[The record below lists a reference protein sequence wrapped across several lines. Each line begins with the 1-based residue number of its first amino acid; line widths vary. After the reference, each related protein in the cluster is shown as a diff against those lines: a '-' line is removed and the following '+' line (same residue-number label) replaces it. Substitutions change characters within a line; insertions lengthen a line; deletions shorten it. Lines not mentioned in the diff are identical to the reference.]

1 MKQASYPIQ
10 GMTCASCALTVEKA
24 VGKLIGIEE
33 ASVNLATEK
42 LSVSYDEKL
51 LGLEDIRQA
60 VEKSGY
66 QLVDNLVTESYD
78 ISGMTCASCAMTVE
92 KAVGKLAGVE
102 EASVNL
108 ATEKLSVSYDEKLLG
123 LEDIRQAVEKAGY
136 QLVDNLVTESYDIS
150 GMTCASCAMTV
161 EKALGKLEGVE
172 EVSVNLATEK
182 VTIRYSRDR
191 QNPASLEKAV
201 EQAGYQLIRPDQV
214 EETVDKGPSKEDSLW
229 KRFVWSAVF
238 TLPLLYI
245 AMGPMLPWGGL
256 PLPALLHQPLAYAVS
271 QVILLIPVLYMGRSF
286 FQKGFKTLLQGHP
299 NMDSLIAVGTGAA
312 LVQGLL
318 MIAFLLMGKEVA
330 THGYHPELYFE
341 SAAVILTLIT
351 LGKYFEARAKGQ
363 TSEAIKKLM
372 DLAPKTAQ
380 VLRNGQEIQV
390 PIEDVVVGDQ
400 VIVRPGQQIPVDG
413 QVLEGQTRVDESML
427 TGESLPVKKAQGD
440 SVFGGTLNQQGAITM
455 QATKVGRDTT
465 LAQIIRLV
473 EEAQGSKA
481 PIAKLADQVSAVFVP
496 VVMGLAFLSGLAW
509 YFLGQESWIF
519 SLSIIIA
526 VLVIACPCA
535 LGLATP
541 TAIMVGTGKGAENG
555 LLFKSGQ
562 AIETLQGV
570 NTIVFDKTGTITE
583 GKPQVTD
590 IHLLST
596 KNREQVLQL
605 AASSEQFSEHPL
617 AQALLQAAQTEK
629 IDLLPA
635 TDFQALSGRGLSVT
649 IAEQTIYLGNERLM
663 REQGIDVSK
672 GPAVAE
678 AFAHQAK
685 TPVFLASQQELLA
698 VIAVADK
705 VKETSRQAVQA
716 LQAMGLEVVMLTG
729 DNEKTAQAIAKEV
742 GIEQVVSQVL
752 PDDKANQVKLLQEQ
766 GKTVAMVG
774 DGINDAPALAQA
786 HVGLAIGSGTDIA
799 IESADIVLMHSDI
812 LDVVKA
818 VKLSQATMR
827 TIKQNLFWAFA
838 YNVIGI
844 PIAMGLLH
852 VFGGPLLN
860 PMFAGAAMALSS
872 VSVVLNALRLKTYK
886 LY

>member
-24 VGKLIGIEE
+24 VGKLAGMEE
-33 ASVNLATEK
+33 V
-42 LSVSYDEKL
+42 
-51 LGLEDIRQA
+51 
-60 VEKSGY
+60 
-66 QLVDNLVTESYD
+66 
-78 ISGMTCASCAMTVE
+78 
-92 KAVGKLAGVE
+92 
-102 EASVNL
+102 SVNL

-150 GMTCASCAMTV
+150 GMTCASCALTV

-182 VTIRYSRDR
+182 ATIRYSRHR
-191 QNPASLEKAV
+191 QNPASLERAV
-201 EQAGYQLIRPDQV
+201 EQAGYQLIRPEKV
-214 EETVDKGPSKEDSLW
+214 EGAADKGPSTEEKLRH
-229 KRFVWSAVF
+229 RFVWSAAF
-238 TLPLLYI
+238 TFPLLYI

-256 PLPALLHQPLAYAVS
+256 PFPALLHQPLVYAIS
-271 QVILLIPVLYMGRSF
+271 QVILLIPILYIGRSF

-318 MIAFLLMGKEVA
+318 MIVFLQMGKEVA
-330 THGYHPELYFE
+330 MHGHHPELYFE

-372 DLAPKTAQ
+372 DLAPKAAQ
-380 VLRNGQEIQV
+380 VLRNGQEMQV
-390 PIEDVVVGDQ
+390 PIEEVVVGDQ

-427 TGESLPVKKAQGD
+427 TGESLPVKKALGNN
-440 SVFGGTLNQQGAITM
+440 VFGGTLNQQGAITM

-481 PIAKLADQVSAVFVP
+481 PIAKLADQVSAIFVP
-496 VVMGLAFLSGLAW
+496 VVMGLALLSGLAW

-629 IDLLPA
+629 IELLPA
-635 TDFQALSGRGLSVT
+635 TDFQALSGRGLSVI

-672 GPAVAE
+672 GRAVAE
-678 AFAHQAK
+678 AFAQQAK
-685 TPVFLASQQELLA
+685 TPVFLASQQEVLA
-698 VIAVADK
+698 VIAIADK
-705 VKETSRQAVQA
+705 IKETSRQAVQA
-716 LQAMGLEVVMLTG
+716 LQTIGLEVVMLTG
-729 DNEKTAQAIAKEV
+729 DNEKTAKAIAKEV
-742 GIEQVVSQVL
+742 GIEQVISQVL
-752 PDDKANQVKLLQEQ
+752 PDDKANQVKFLQEQ

-852 VFGGPLLN
+852 AFGGPLLN

-886 LY
+886 LYQKYQSKNWYFFT

>member
-24 VGKLIGIEE
+24 VGKLAGMEE
-33 ASVNLATEK
+33 V
-42 LSVSYDEKL
+42 
-51 LGLEDIRQA
+51 
-60 VEKSGY
+60 
-66 QLVDNLVTESYD
+66 
-78 ISGMTCASCAMTVE
+78 
-92 KAVGKLAGVE
+92 
-102 EASVNL
+102 SVNL

-150 GMTCASCAMTV
+150 GMTCASCALTV

-182 VTIRYSRDR
+182 ATIRYSRHR
-191 QNPASLEKAV
+191 QNPASLERAV
-201 EQAGYQLIRPDQV
+201 EQAGYQLIRPEKV
-214 EETVDKGPSKEDSLW
+214 EGAADKGPSTEEKLRH
-229 KRFVWSAVF
+229 RFVWSAAF
-238 TLPLLYI
+238 TFPLLYI

-256 PLPALLHQPLAYAVS
+256 PLPALLHQPLVYAIS
-271 QVILLIPVLYMGRSF
+271 QVILLIPILYIGRSF

-318 MIAFLLMGKEVA
+318 MIVFLQMGKEVA
-330 THGYHPELYFE
+330 MHGHHPELYFE

-372 DLAPKTAQ
+372 DLAPKAAQ
-380 VLRNGQEIQV
+380 VLRNGQEMQV
-390 PIEDVVVGDQ
+390 PIEEVVVGDQ

-427 TGESLPVKKAQGD
+427 TGESLPVKKALGNN
-440 SVFGGTLNQQGAITM
+440 VFGGTLNQQGAITM

-481 PIAKLADQVSAVFVP
+481 PIAKLADQVSAIFVP
-496 VVMGLAFLSGLAW
+496 VVMGLALLSGLAW

-629 IDLLPA
+629 IELLPA

-672 GPAVAE
+672 GRAVAE
-678 AFAHQAK
+678 TLAHQAK

-698 VIAVADK
+698 VIAIADK
-705 VKETSRQAVQA
+705 VKETSRQAVQD
-716 LQAMGLEVVMLTG
+716 LQTMGLDVVMLTG

-752 PDDKANQVKLLQEQ
+752 PDDKANQVKFLQEQ

-886 LY
+886 L

>member
-1 MKQASYPIQ
+1 MRNATYS
-10 GMTCASCALTVEKA
+10 
-24 VGKLIGIEE
+24 IE
-33 ASVNLATEK
+33 
-42 LSVSYDEKL
+42 
-51 LGLEDIRQA
+51 
-60 VEKSGY
+60 
-66 QLVDNLVTESYD
+66 
-78 ISGMTCASCAMTVE
+78 GMTCASCAMTVE

-108 ATEKLSVSYDEKLLG
+108 ATEKLSVSYDENLLG
-123 LEDIRQAVEKAGY
+123 LEDIRQAVDKAGY
-136 QLVDNLVTESYDIS
+136 HLVDNLVTESYDIS

-172 EVSVNLATEK
+172 EVTVNLATEK
-182 VTIRYSRDR
+182 ATICYNHDS

-201 EQAGYQLIRPDQV
+201 ERAGYQLIRPEEV
-214 EETVDKGPSKEDSLW
+214 EQSVDKGPSKEEQLW
-229 KRFVWSAVF
+229 NRFVWSAIF

-245 AMGPMLPWGGL
+245 AMGPMLPFGGL
-256 PLPALLHQPLAYAVS
+256 PLPAWLHQPLVFAVS
-271 QVILLIPVLYMGRSF
+271 QVVLLLPVLYIGRSF
-286 FQKGFKTLLQGHP
+286 FQKGFKTLLQGYP

-312 LVQGLL
+312 LLQGLL

-330 THGYHPELYFE
+330 MHGHHPELYFE

-351 LGKYFEARAKGQ
+351 LGKYFEARSKGQ

-380 VLRNGQEIQV
+380 VLRNGQEVQV
-390 PIEDVVVGDQ
+390 PIEEVVVGDQ

-427 TGESLPVKKAQGD
+427 TGESLPVKKEQGD
-440 SVFGGTLNQQGAITM
+440 NVFGGTLNQQGAITM

-496 VVMGLAFLSGLAW
+496 VVMGLALLSGLAW

-519 SLSIIIA
+519 SLSIMIS

-590 IHLLST
+590 IQILADQS
-596 KNREQVLQL
+596 REQVLQL

-629 IDLLPA
+629 IALLPA
-635 TDFQALSGRGLSVT
+635 SDFQALSGRGLSVT
-649 IAEQTIYLGNERLM
+649 IAEQTIYLGNERLI
-663 REQGIDVSK
+663 REQGIDISQ
-672 GPAVAE
+672 GLAVAE
-678 AFAHQAK
+678 KFAHQAK

-698 VIAVADK
+698 VIAIADK
-705 VKETSRQAVQA
+705 VKETSLQAVQA

-729 DNEKTAQAIAKEV
+729 DNEKTAQTIAKEV
-742 GIEQVVSQVL
+742 GIEKIISQVL
-752 PDDKANQVKLLQEQ
+752 PDDKANQVKDLQEQ
-766 GKTVAMVG
+766 GKMVAMVG

-799 IESADIVLMHSDI
+799 IESADLVLMHSDI

-872 VSVVLNALRLKTYK
+872 VSVVLNALRLKGLDLK
-886 LY
+886 D

>member
-1 MKQASYPIQ
+1 MQKENIRIA
-10 GMTCASCALTVEKA
+10 GMTCASCT
-24 VGKLIGIEE
+24 
-33 ASVNLATEK
+33 
-42 LSVSYDEKL
+42 
-51 LGLEDIRQA
+51 
-60 VEKSGY
+60 
-66 QLVDNLVTESYD
+66 
-78 ISGMTCASCAMTVE
+78 MTVE
-92 KAVGKLAGVE
+92 KAVGKLEGVE

-108 ATEKLSVSYDEKLLG
+108 ATEKLSVSFDENVLSLS
-123 LEDIRQAVEKAGY
+123 DIGQAVEKAGY
-136 QLVDNLVTESYDIS
+136 GLVRNLITETYAIE
-150 GMTCASCAMTV
+150 GMTCASCAMAV
-161 EKALGKLEGVE
+161 EKTLGKLAGVE
-172 EVSVNLATEK
+172 EVIVNLATEK
-182 VTIRYSRDR
+182 ASITYDKDRLSVRAILSAVEVAGYKAIKPARKGQTDLTDR
-191 QNPASLEKAV
+191 QGEQIASL
-201 EQAGYQLIRPDQV
+201 R
-214 EETVDKGPSKEDSLW
+214 T
-229 KRFVWSAVF
+229 RFIWSVVF
-238 TLPLLYI
+238 TLPLLYS
-245 AMGPMLPWGGL
+245 AMGPMVNL
-256 PLPALLHQPLAYAVS
+256 PLPQWLHEPMIFALAQF
-271 QVILLIPVLYMGRSF
+271 ILLLPIVYLGRSF
-286 FQKGFKTLLQGHP
+286 FTKGFQTLLAGHP
-299 NMDSLIAVGTGAA
+299 NMDSLIALGTSSAIA
-312 LVQGLL
+312 QGLI
-318 MIAFLLMGKEVA
+318 MIALIAQDAVEMG
-330 THGYHPELYFE
+330 HGGHPELYFE

-351 LGKYFEARAKGQ
+351 LGKYFEARSKGQ

-380 VLRNGQEIQV
+380 VLRNGQEMQV

-400 VIVRPGQQIPVDG
+400 VLVRPGQQIPVDG

-427 TGESLPVKKAQGD
+427 TGESLPVKKALGD
-440 SVFGGTLNQQGAITM
+440 NVFGGTLNQQGAITM

-481 PIAKLADQVSAVFVP
+481 PISKLADQVSAIFVP
-496 VVMGLAFLSGLAW
+496 VVMGLALLSGLAW

-541 TAIMVGTGKGAENG
+541 TAIMVGTGKGAENS

-663 REQGIDVSK
+663 REQGIDVSQ

-685 TPVFLASQQELLA
+685 TPVFLATQQELLA
-698 VIAVADK
+698 VIAIADK

-752 PDDKANQVKLLQEQ
+752 PDDKANQVKLLQEE

-774 DGINDAPALAQA
+774 DGINDAPALVQA

-872 VSVVLNALRLKTYK
+872 VSVVLNALRLKSIK
-886 LY
+886 PI

>member
-1 MKQASYPIQ
+1 
-10 GMTCASCALTVEKA
+10 
-24 VGKLIGIEE
+24 
-33 ASVNLATEK
+33 
-42 LSVSYDEKL
+42 
-51 LGLEDIRQA
+51 
-60 VEKSGY
+60 
-66 QLVDNLVTESYD
+66 
-78 ISGMTCASCAMTVE
+78 
-92 KAVGKLAGVE
+92 
-102 EASVNL
+102 
-108 ATEKLSVSYDEKLLG
+108 
-123 LEDIRQAVEKAGY
+123 GY

-256 PLPALLHQPLAYAVS
+256 PLPALLHQPLVYAVS

-605 AASSEQFSEHPL
+605 AASSEQFSEHPM

-729 DNEKTAQAIAKEV
+729 DNEKTAQVIAKEV

>member
-10 GMTCASCALTVEKA
+10 
-24 VGKLIGIEE
+24 
-33 ASVNLATEK
+33 
-42 LSVSYDEKL
+42 
-51 LGLEDIRQA
+51 
-60 VEKSGY
+60 
-66 QLVDNLVTESYD
+66 
-78 ISGMTCASCAMTVE
+78 GMTCASCAMTVE
-92 KAVGKLAGVE
+92 KAVGKLAGME
-102 EASVNL
+102 EVSVNL

-161 EKALGKLEGVE
+161 EKALRKLEGVE
-172 EVSVNLATEK
+172 EVTVNLATEK
-182 VTIRYSRDR
+182 ATIRYSRHR
-191 QNPASLEKAV
+191 QNPASLERAV
-201 EQAGYQLIRPDQV
+201 EQVGYQLIRPEEV
-214 EETVDKGPSKEDSLW
+214 EEAADKGPSKEEKLW
-229 KRFVWSAVF
+229 HRFVWSAVF

-256 PLPALLHQPLAYAVS
+256 PLPALLHQPLVYAIS
-271 QVILLIPVLYMGRSF
+271 QVILLIPVLYIGRSF

-330 THGYHPELYFE
+330 MHGHHPELYFE

-390 PIEDVVVGDQ
+390 PIEEVVVGDQ

-427 TGESLPVKKAQGD
+427 TGESLPVKKALGD
-440 SVFGGTLNQQGAITM
+440 NVFGGTLNQQGAITM

-481 PIAKLADQVSAVFVP
+481 PIAKLADQVSAIFVP
-496 VVMGLAFLSGLAW
+496 VVMGLALFSGLAW

-583 GKPQVTD
+583 GKPQ
-590 IHLLST
+590 
-596 KNREQVLQL
+596 
-605 AASSEQFSEHPL
+605 
-617 AQALLQAAQTEK
+617 
-629 IDLLPA
+629 
-635 TDFQALSGRGLSVT
+635 
-649 IAEQTIYLGNERLM
+649 
-663 REQGIDVSK
+663 
-672 GPAVAE
+672 
-678 AFAHQAK
+678 
-685 TPVFLASQQELLA
+685 
-698 VIAVADK
+698 
-705 VKETSRQAVQA
+705 
-716 LQAMGLEVVMLTG
+716 
-729 DNEKTAQAIAKEV
+729 
-742 GIEQVVSQVL
+742 
-752 PDDKANQVKLLQEQ
+752 
-766 GKTVAMVG
+766 
-774 DGINDAPALAQA
+774 
-786 HVGLAIGSGTDIA
+786 
-799 IESADIVLMHSDI
+799 
-812 LDVVKA
+812 
-818 VKLSQATMR
+818 
-827 TIKQNLFWAFA
+827 
-838 YNVIGI
+838 
-844 PIAMGLLH
+844 
-852 VFGGPLLN
+852 
-860 PMFAGAAMALSS
+860 
-872 VSVVLNALRLKTYK
+872 
-886 LY
+886 

>member
-24 VGKLIGIEE
+24 VGKLAGMEE
-33 ASVNLATEK
+33 V
-42 LSVSYDEKL
+42 
-51 LGLEDIRQA
+51 
-60 VEKSGY
+60 
-66 QLVDNLVTESYD
+66 
-78 ISGMTCASCAMTVE
+78 
-92 KAVGKLAGVE
+92 
-102 EASVNL
+102 SVNL

-150 GMTCASCAMTV
+150 GMTCASCALTV

-182 VTIRYSRDR
+182 ATIRYSRHR
-191 QNPASLEKAV
+191 QNPASLERAV
-201 EQAGYQLIRPDQV
+201 EQAGYQLIRPEKV
-214 EETVDKGPSKEDSLW
+214 EGAADKGPSTEEKLRH
-229 KRFVWSAVF
+229 RFVWSAAF
-238 TLPLLYI
+238 TFPLLYI

-256 PLPALLHQPLAYAVS
+256 PLPALLHQPLVYAIS
-271 QVILLIPVLYMGRSF
+271 QVILLIPILYIGRSF

-318 MIAFLLMGKEVA
+318 MIVFLQMGKEVA
-330 THGYHPELYFE
+330 MHGHHPELYFE

-372 DLAPKTAQ
+372 DLAPKAAQ
-380 VLRNGQEIQV
+380 VLRNGQEMQV
-390 PIEDVVVGDQ
+390 PIEEVVVGDQ

-427 TGESLPVKKAQGD
+427 TGESLPVKKALGNN
-440 SVFGGTLNQQGAITM
+440 VFGGTLNQQGAITM

-481 PIAKLADQVSAVFVP
+481 PIAKLADQVSAIFVP
-496 VVMGLAFLSGLAW
+496 VVMGLALLSGLAW

-629 IDLLPA
+629 IELLPA
-635 TDFQALSGRGLSVT
+635 TDFQALSGRGLSVI

-672 GPAVAE
+672 GRAVAE
-678 AFAHQAK
+678 AFAQQAK
-685 TPVFLASQQELLA
+685 TPVFLASQQEVLA
-698 VIAVADK
+698 VIAIADK
-705 VKETSRQAVQA
+705 IKETSRQAVQA
-716 LQAMGLEVVMLTG
+716 LQTIGLEVVMLTG
-729 DNEKTAQAIAKEV
+729 DNEKTAKAIAKEV
-742 GIEQVVSQVL
+742 GIEQVISQVL
-752 PDDKANQVKLLQEQ
+752 PDDKANQVKFLQEQ

-852 VFGGPLLN
+852 AFGG
-860 PMFAGAAMALSS
+860 
-872 VSVVLNALRLKTYK
+872 
-886 LY
+886 

>member
-24 VGKLIGIEE
+24 VGKLAGMEE
-33 ASVNLATEK
+33 V
-42 LSVSYDEKL
+42 
-51 LGLEDIRQA
+51 
-60 VEKSGY
+60 
-66 QLVDNLVTESYD
+66 
-78 ISGMTCASCAMTVE
+78 
-92 KAVGKLAGVE
+92 
-102 EASVNL
+102 SVNL

-150 GMTCASCAMTV
+150 GMTCASCALTV

-182 VTIRYSRDR
+182 ATIRYSRHR
-191 QNPASLEKAV
+191 QNPASLERAV
-201 EQAGYQLIRPDQV
+201 EQAGYQLIRPEKV
-214 EETVDKGPSKEDSLW
+214 EGAADKGPSTEEKLRH
-229 KRFVWSAVF
+229 RFVWSAAF
-238 TLPLLYI
+238 TFPLLYI

-256 PLPALLHQPLAYAVS
+256 PLPALLHQPLVYAIS
-271 QVILLIPVLYMGRSF
+271 QVILLIPILYIGRSF

-318 MIAFLLMGKEVA
+318 MIVFLQMGKEVA
-330 THGYHPELYFE
+330 MHGHHPELYFE

-372 DLAPKTAQ
+372 DLAPKAAQ
-380 VLRNGQEIQV
+380 VLRNGQEMQV
-390 PIEDVVVGDQ
+390 PIEEVVVGDQ

-427 TGESLPVKKAQGD
+427 TGESLPVKKALGNN
-440 SVFGGTLNQQGAITM
+440 VFGGTLNQQGAITM

-481 PIAKLADQVSAVFVP
+481 PIAKLADQVSAIFVP
-496 VVMGLAFLSGLAW
+496 VVMGLALLSGLAW

-629 IDLLPA
+629 IELLPA
-635 TDFQALSGRGLSVT
+635 TDFQALSGRGLSVI

-672 GPAVAE
+672 GRAVAE
-678 AFAHQAK
+678 AFAQQAK
-685 TPVFLASQQELLA
+685 TPVFLASQQEVLA
-698 VIAVADK
+698 VIAIADK
-705 VKETSRQAVQA
+705 IKETSRQAVQA
-716 LQAMGLEVVMLTG
+716 LQTIGLEVVMLTG
-729 DNEKTAQAIAKEV
+729 DNEKTAKAIAKEV
-742 GIEQVVSQVL
+742 GIEQVISQVL
-752 PDDKANQVKLLQEQ
+752 PDDKANQVKFLQEQ

-812 LDVVKA
+812 LDVVKV
-818 VKLSQATMR
+818 VKLTQATMR
-827 TIKQNLFWAFA
+827 TIKQNLFWPLA

-844 PIAMGLLH
+844 PT
-852 VFGGPLLN
+852 PR
-860 PMFAGAAMALSS
+860 
-872 VSVVLNALRLKTYK
+872 VL
-886 LY
+886 

>member
-24 VGKLIGIEE
+24 VGKLAGMEE
-33 ASVNLATEK
+33 V
-42 LSVSYDEKL
+42 
-51 LGLEDIRQA
+51 
-60 VEKSGY
+60 
-66 QLVDNLVTESYD
+66 
-78 ISGMTCASCAMTVE
+78 
-92 KAVGKLAGVE
+92 
-102 EASVNL
+102 SVNL

-150 GMTCASCAMTV
+150 GMTCASCALTV

-182 VTIRYSRDR
+182 ATIRYSRHR
-191 QNPASLEKAV
+191 QNPASLERAV
-201 EQAGYQLIRPDQV
+201 EQAGYQLIRPEKV
-214 EETVDKGPSKEDSLW
+214 EGAADKGPSTEEKLRH
-229 KRFVWSAVF
+229 RFVWSAAF
-238 TLPLLYI
+238 TFPLLYI

-256 PLPALLHQPLAYAVS
+256 PLPALLHQPLVYAIS
-271 QVILLIPVLYMGRSF
+271 QVILLIPILYIGRSF

-318 MIAFLLMGKEVA
+318 MIVFLQMGKEVA
-330 THGYHPELYFE
+330 MHGHHPELYFE

-372 DLAPKTAQ
+372 DLAPKAAQ
-380 VLRNGQEIQV
+380 VLRNGQEMQV
-390 PIEDVVVGDQ
+390 PIEEVVVGDQ

-427 TGESLPVKKAQGD
+427 TGESLPVKKALGNN
-440 SVFGGTLNQQGAITM
+440 VFGGTLNQQGAITM

-481 PIAKLADQVSAVFVP
+481 PIAKLADQVSAIFVP
-496 VVMGLAFLSGLAW
+496 VVMGLALLSGLAW

-629 IDLLPA
+629 IELLPA

-672 GPAVAE
+672 GRAVAE
-678 AFAHQAK
+678 TFAHQAK

-698 VIAVADK
+698 VIAIADK

-716 LQAMGLEVVMLTG
+716 LQTIGLEVVMLTG
-729 DNEKTAQAIAKEV
+729 DNEKTAKAIAKEV
-742 GIEQVVSQVL
+742 GIEQVISQVL
-752 PDDKANQVKLLQEQ
+752 PDDKANQVKFLQEQ

-852 VFGGPLLN
+852 AFGGPLLN

-886 LY
+886 LYQKYQSKNWYFFT

>member
-24 VGKLIGIEE
+24 VGKLAGMEE
-33 ASVNLATEK
+33 V
-42 LSVSYDEKL
+42 
-51 LGLEDIRQA
+51 
-60 VEKSGY
+60 
-66 QLVDNLVTESYD
+66 
-78 ISGMTCASCAMTVE
+78 
-92 KAVGKLAGVE
+92 
-102 EASVNL
+102 SVNL

-150 GMTCASCAMTV
+150 GMTCASCALTV

-182 VTIRYSRDR
+182 ATIRYSRHR
-191 QNPASLEKAV
+191 QNPASLERAV
-201 EQAGYQLIRPDQV
+201 EQAGYQLIRPEKV
-214 EETVDKGPSKEDSLW
+214 EGAADKGPSTEEKLRH
-229 KRFVWSAVF
+229 RFVWSAAF
-238 TLPLLYI
+238 TFPLLYI

-256 PLPALLHQPLAYAVS
+256 PLPALLHQPLVYAIS
-271 QVILLIPVLYMGRSF
+271 QVILLIPILYIGRSF

-318 MIAFLLMGKEVA
+318 MIVFLQMGKEVA
-330 THGYHPELYFE
+330 MHGHHPELYFE

-372 DLAPKTAQ
+372 DLAPKAAQ
-380 VLRNGQEIQV
+380 VLRNGQEMQV
-390 PIEDVVVGDQ
+390 PIEEVVVGDQ

-427 TGESLPVKKAQGD
+427 TGESLPVKKALGNN
-440 SVFGGTLNQQGAITM
+440 VFGGTLNQQGAITM

-481 PIAKLADQVSAVFVP
+481 PIAKLADQVSAIFVP
-496 VVMGLAFLSGLAW
+496 VVMGLALLSGLAW

-629 IDLLPA
+629 IELLPA

-672 GPAVAE
+672 
-678 AFAHQAK
+678 
-685 TPVFLASQQELLA
+685 
-698 VIAVADK
+698 
-705 VKETSRQAVQA
+705 
-716 LQAMGLEVVMLTG
+716 
-729 DNEKTAQAIAKEV
+729 
-742 GIEQVVSQVL
+742 
-752 PDDKANQVKLLQEQ
+752 
-766 GKTVAMVG
+766 
-774 DGINDAPALAQA
+774 
-786 HVGLAIGSGTDIA
+786 
-799 IESADIVLMHSDI
+799 
-812 LDVVKA
+812 
-818 VKLSQATMR
+818 
-827 TIKQNLFWAFA
+827 
-838 YNVIGI
+838 
-844 PIAMGLLH
+844 
-852 VFGGPLLN
+852 
-860 PMFAGAAMALSS
+860 
-872 VSVVLNALRLKTYK
+872 
-886 LY
+886 

>member
-10 GMTCASCALTVEKA
+10 
-24 VGKLIGIEE
+24 
-33 ASVNLATEK
+33 
-42 LSVSYDEKL
+42 
-51 LGLEDIRQA
+51 
-60 VEKSGY
+60 
-66 QLVDNLVTESYD
+66 
-78 ISGMTCASCAMTVE
+78 GMTCASCAMTVE
-92 KAVGKLAGVE
+92 KAVGKLAGME

-108 ATEKLSVSYDEKLLG
+108 ATEKLSVSYDEKILG

-172 EVSVNLATEK
+172 EVTVNLATEK
-182 VTIRYSRDR
+182 ATIRYSRDR
-191 QNPASLEKAV
+191 QNLASLERAV
-201 EQAGYQLIRPDQV
+201 EQAGYQLIRPEEV
-214 EETVDKGPSKEDSLW
+214 EEAADKGPSKEEKLW
-229 KRFVWSAVF
+229 YRFVWSAAF

-256 PLPALLHQPLAYAVS
+256 PLPALLHQPLVYAIS
-271 QVILLIPVLYMGRSF
+271 QVILLIPILYIGRSF

-330 THGYHPELYFE
+330 MQGHHPELYFE

-372 DLAPKTAQ
+372 NLTPKTAQ

-390 PIEDVVVGDQ
+390 PIEEVVVGDQ

-427 TGESLPVKKAQGD
+427 TGESLPVKKALGD
-440 SVFGGTLNQQGAITM
+440 NVFGGTLNQQGAITM

-496 VVMGLAFLSGLAW
+496 VVMGLALLSGLAW

-590 IHLLST
+590 VHLLST

-635 TDFQALSGRGLSVT
+635 TDFQALSGRGLSVA

-663 REQGIDVSK
+663 WEQGIDVSK
-672 GPAVAE
+672 GRAVAE
-678 AFAHQAK
+678 TFAHQAK

-698 VIAVADK
+698 VIAIADK

-716 LQAMGLEVVMLTG
+716 LQTMGLEVVMLTG

-852 VFGGPLLN
+852 AFGGPLLN

-886 LY
+886 L

>member
-1 MKQASYPIQ
+1 MQK
-10 GMTCASCALTVEKA
+10 E
-24 VGKLIGIEE
+24 
-33 ASVNLATEK
+33 N
-42 LSVSYDEKL
+42 
-51 LGLEDIRQA
+51 IRIA
-60 VEKSGY
+60 
-66 QLVDNLVTESYD
+66 
-78 ISGMTCASCAMTVE
+78 GMTCASCAMTVE
-92 KAVGKLAGVE
+92 KAVGKLTGVE
-102 EASVNL
+102 KASVNL
-108 ATEKLSVSYDEKLLG
+108 ATEKLSVSFDENLLS
-123 LEDIRQAVEKAGY
+123 LSDIGQAVEKAGY
-136 QLVDNLVTESYDIS
+136 GLVRNLITETYAIE

-172 EVSVNLATEK
+172 EISVNLATEK
-182 VTIRYSRDR
+182 ATLRYNRDL
-191 QNPASLEKAV
+191 QNPTSLVKAV
-201 EQAGYQLIRPDQV
+201 EEAGYQLIRLDEV
-214 EETVDKGPSKEDSLW
+214 EEMVDKGPSREENLW
-229 KRFVWSAVF
+229 DRFVWSAVF

-245 AMGPMLPWGGL
+245 AMGPMLPFGGL
-256 PLPALLHQPLAYAVS
+256 PLPALLHQPLVFAVS
-271 QVILLIPVLYMGRSF
+271 QILLLIPILYIGRSF
-286 FQKGFKTLLQGHP
+286 FTKGFKTLLQGHP

-312 LVQGLL
+312 LLQGLL
-318 MIAFLLMGKEVA
+318 MIIFLLFGKEVA
-330 THGYHPELYFE
+330 MHGHHPELYFE

-351 LGKYFEARAKGQ
+351 LGKYFEARSKGQ

-380 VLRNGQEIQV
+380 VLRDGQEIQV
-390 PIEDVVVGDQ
+390 PLEEVVVGDFL
-400 VIVRPGQQIPVDG
+400 IVRPGEKIAVDG
-413 QVLEGQTRVDESML
+413 VVVQGQSTVDESML
-427 TGESLPVKKAQGD
+427 TGESLPVQKMEGD
-440 SVFGGTLNQQGAITM
+440 SIFGGTLNQQGAITM

-496 VVMGLAFLSGLAW
+496 IVMCLAVLSGLAW
-509 YFLGQESWIF
+509 LLLGQHSWIF
-519 SLSIIIA
+519 SLSITIS

-555 LLFKSGQ
+555 LLYKSGQ

-590 IHLLST
+590 IHLLSD

-629 IDLLPA
+629 IDLLPV
-635 TDFQALSGRGLSVT
+635 TDFQALSGRGLSAT
-649 IAEQTIYLGNERLM
+649 IAEQTIYLGNEQLM
-663 REQGIDVSK
+663 REKEIDLSQGL
-672 GPAVAE
+672 AVAE
-678 AFAHQAK
+678 AFARQAK
-685 TPVFLASQQELLA
+685 TPVFLANQEGLLA
-698 VIAVADK
+698 VIAIADK

-729 DNEKTAQAIAKEV
+729 DNEKTAQAIAREV
-742 GIEQVVSQVL
+742 GITQVVSQVL
-752 PDDKANQVKLLQEQ
+752 PDDKANQVKLLQEE

-818 VKLSQATMR
+818 IKLSQATMR

-872 VSVVLNALRLKTYK
+872 VSVVLNALRLKRVNIN
-886 LY
+886 

>member
-24 VGKLIGIEE
+24 VGKLAGMEE
-33 ASVNLATEK
+33 V
-42 LSVSYDEKL
+42 
-51 LGLEDIRQA
+51 
-60 VEKSGY
+60 
-66 QLVDNLVTESYD
+66 
-78 ISGMTCASCAMTVE
+78 
-92 KAVGKLAGVE
+92 
-102 EASVNL
+102 SVNL

-150 GMTCASCAMTV
+150 GMTCASCALTV

-182 VTIRYSRDR
+182 ATIRYSRHR
-191 QNPASLEKAV
+191 QNPASLERAV
-201 EQAGYQLIRPDQV
+201 EQAGYQLIRPEKV
-214 EETVDKGPSKEDSLW
+214 EGAADKGPSTEEKLRH
-229 KRFVWSAVF
+229 RFVWSAAF
-238 TLPLLYI
+238 TFPLLYI

-256 PLPALLHQPLAYAVS
+256 PLPALLHQPLVYAIS
-271 QVILLIPVLYMGRSF
+271 QVILLIPILYIGRSF

-318 MIAFLLMGKEVA
+318 MIVFLQMGKEVA
-330 THGYHPELYFE
+330 MHGHHPELYFE

-380 VLRNGQEIQV
+380 VLRNGQEMQV
-390 PIEDVVVGDQ
+390 PIEEVVVGDQ

-427 TGESLPVKKAQGD
+427 TGESLPVKKALGNN
-440 SVFGGTLNQQGAITM
+440 VFGGTLNQQGAITM

-481 PIAKLADQVSAVFVP
+481 PIAKLADQVSAIFVP
-496 VVMGLAFLSGLAW
+496 VVMGLALLSGLAW

-590 IHLLST
+590 IHLLPT
-596 KNREQVLQL
+596 QNREQVLQL

-629 IDLLPA
+629 IELLPA
-635 TDFQALSGRGLSVT
+635 TDFQALSGRGLSVI

-672 GPAVAE
+672 GRAVAE
-678 AFAHQAK
+678 AFAQQAK
-685 TPVFLASQQELLA
+685 TPVFLASQQEVLA
-698 VIAVADK
+698 VIAIADK
-705 VKETSRQAVQA
+705 IKETSRQAVQA
-716 LQAMGLEVVMLTG
+716 LQTIGLEVVMLTG
-729 DNEKTAQAIAKEV
+729 DNEKTAKAIAKEV
-742 GIEQVVSQVL
+742 GIEQVISQVL
-752 PDDKANQVKLLQEQ
+752 PDDKANQVKFLQEQ

-852 VFGGPLLN
+852 AFGGPLLN

-886 LY
+886 L

>member
-10 GMTCASCALTVEKA
+10 
-24 VGKLIGIEE
+24 
-33 ASVNLATEK
+33 
-42 LSVSYDEKL
+42 
-51 LGLEDIRQA
+51 
-60 VEKSGY
+60 
-66 QLVDNLVTESYD
+66 
-78 ISGMTCASCAMTVE
+78 GMTCASCAMTVE
-92 KAVGKLAGVE
+92 KAVGKLVGIE

-201 EQAGYQLIRPDQV
+201 EQAGYQLIRPEEV
-214 EETVDKGPSKEDSLW
+214 EETVGKGPSKADILL

-256 PLPALLHQPLAYAVS
+256 PLPALLHQPLVYAVS

-286 FQKGFKTLLQGHP
+286 FKKGFKTLLQGHP

-318 MIAFLLMGKEVA
+318 MIVFLLMGKEVA
-330 THGYHPELYFE
+330 MHGYHPELYFE

-372 DLAPKTAQ
+372 NLAPKTAQ

-400 VIVRPGQQIPVDG
+400 VLVRPGQQIPVDG
-413 QVLEGQTRVDESML
+413 QVLEGQTRVDESMM

-473 EEAQGSKA
+473 EEAQGSKT

-663 REQGIDVSK
+663 REQGIDVSQ
-672 GPAVAE
+672 GRAVAE

-685 TPVFLASQQELLA
+685 TPVLLATQQELLA
-698 VIAVADK
+698 VIAIADK

-716 LQAMGLEVVMLTG
+716 LQTMGLEVVMLTG

-752 PDDKANQVKLLQEQ
+752 PDDKANQVKFLQEQ

-852 VFGGPLLN
+852 AFGGPLLN

-886 LY
+886 L

>member
-10 GMTCASCALTVEKA
+10 GMTCASCAL
-24 VGKLIGIEE
+24 
-33 ASVNLATEK
+33 
-42 LSVSYDEKL
+42 
-51 LGLEDIRQA
+51 
-60 VEKSGY
+60 
-66 QLVDNLVTESYD
+66 
-78 ISGMTCASCAMTVE
+78 TVE

-172 EVSVNLATEK
+172 EVTVNLATEK
-182 VTIRYSRDR
+182 ATIRYSRDR
-191 QNPASLEKAV
+191 QNLASLERAV
-201 EQAGYQLIRPDQV
+201 EQAGYQLIRSEEV
-214 EETVDKGPSKEDSLW
+214 EEAADKGPSKEEKLW
-229 KRFVWSAVF
+229 HRFVWSAVF

-256 PLPALLHQPLAYAVS
+256 PLPALLHQPLVYAIS
-271 QVILLIPVLYMGRSF
+271 QVILLIPILYIGRSF
-286 FQKGFKTLLQGHP
+286 FKKGFKTLLQGHP

-318 MIAFLLMGKEVA
+318 MIAFFLMGKEVA
-330 THGYHPELYFE
+330 MHGHHPELYFE

-390 PIEDVVVGDQ
+390 PIEEVVVGDQ

-427 TGESLPVKKAQGD
+427 TGESLPVKKALGD
-440 SVFGGTLNQQGAITM
+440 NVFGGTLNQQGAITM

-465 LAQIIRLV
+465 LSQIIRLV

-481 PIAKLADQVSAVFVP
+481 PIAKLADQVSAIFVP
-496 VVMGLAFLSGLAW
+496 VVMVLALLSGLAW

-635 TDFQALSGRGLSVT
+635 TDFQALSGRGLSVA

-663 REQGIDVSK
+663 WEQGIDVSK
-672 GPAVAE
+672 GRAVAE
-678 AFAHQAK
+678 TFAHQAK

-698 VIAVADK
+698 VIAIADK

-716 LQAMGLEVVMLTG
+716 LQTMGLEVVMLTG

-742 GIEQVVSQVL
+742 GIEQVVSQVM
-752 PDDKANQVKLLQEQ
+752 PDDKANQVKFLQEQ

-886 LY
+886 L

>member
-1 MKQASYPIQ
+1 MKNATYS
-10 GMTCASCALTVEKA
+10 
-24 VGKLIGIEE
+24 IE
-33 ASVNLATEK
+33 
-42 LSVSYDEKL
+42 
-51 LGLEDIRQA
+51 
-60 VEKSGY
+60 
-66 QLVDNLVTESYD
+66 
-78 ISGMTCASCAMTVE
+78 GMTCASCAMTVE

-108 ATEKLSVSYDEKLLG
+108 ATEKLSVSYDENLLG
-123 LEDIRQAVEKAGY
+123 LEDIRQAVDKAGY
-136 QLVDNLVTESYDIS
+136 HLDDNLVTESYEVT

-172 EVSVNLATEK
+172 EVNVNLATEK
-182 VTIRYSRDR
+182 ATIRYSRDR
-191 QNPASLEKAV
+191 QNPASIEKAV
-201 EQAGYQLIRPDQV
+201 ELAGYKLIRADERDQ
-214 EETVDKGPSKEDSLW
+214 EVDKGPSKEEKLW
-229 KRFVWSAVF
+229 NRFVWSAAF

-245 AMGPMLPWGGL
+245 AMGPMLPFGGL
-256 PLPALLHQPLAYAVS
+256 PLPAQLHQPLVFAVS
-271 QVILLIPVLYMGRSF
+271 QVILLLPVLFIGRSF
-286 FQKGFKTLLQGHP
+286 FKKGFKTLFQGHP

-312 LVQGLL
+312 LIQGLL
-318 MIAFLLMGKEVA
+318 MIAFLLMGREVPM
-330 THGYHPELYFE
+330 HGHHPELYFE

-351 LGKYFEARAKGQ
+351 LGKYFEARSKGQ

-372 DLAPKTAQ
+372 NLAPKTAQ
-380 VLRNGQEIQV
+380 VLRNGQEVQV
-390 PIEDVVVGDQ
+390 PIEEVVVGDQ

-413 QVLEGQTRVDESML
+413 QILEGQTRVDESML
-427 TGESLPVKKAQGD
+427 TGESLPVKKAEGD

-455 QATKVGRDTT
+455 QATKVGHDTT

-481 PIAKLADQVSAVFVP
+481 PIAKLADRVSAVFVP
-496 VVMGLAFLSGLAW
+496 VVMGLALLSGLAW
-509 YFLGQESWIF
+509 YFLGQETWIF
-519 SLSIIIA
+519 SLSIMIS

-570 NTIVFDKTGTITE
+570 TTIVFDKTGTITE

-590 IHLLST
+590 IQILADKS
-596 KNREQVLQL
+596 REQVLQL

-617 AQALLQAAQTEK
+617 AQALLQTAQEEEVS
-629 IDLLPA
+629 LLPA
-635 TDFQALSGRGLSVT
+635 TDFQTLSGRGLSVT
-649 IAEQTIYLGNERLM
+649 IAEKTIYLGNERLM
-663 REQGIDVSK
+663 REQGIDISQ
-672 GPAVAE
+672 GLAVAE
-678 AFAHQAK
+678 TFANQAK

-698 VIAVADK
+698 VIAIADK
-705 VKETSRQAVQA
+705 IKGTSRQAVQA
-716 LQAMGLEVVMLTG
+716 LQTMGLDVVMLTG
-729 DNEKTAQAIAKEV
+729 DNDRTAQAIAEEV
-742 GIEQVVSQVL
+742 GIKQVISQVL
-752 PDDKANQVKLLQEQ
+752 PDDKANQVKYLQEQ

-799 IESADIVLMHSDI
+799 IESADVVLMHSDI

-818 VKLSQATMR
+818 INLSRATLR

-844 PIAMGLLH
+844 PIAMGILH
-852 VFGGPLLN
+852 LFGGPLLS

-872 VSVVLNALRLKTYK
+872 VSVVLNALRLKGLDLTD
-886 LY
+886 

>member
-24 VGKLIGIEE
+24 VGKLAGMEE
-33 ASVNLATEK
+33 VSVNLA
-42 LSVSYDEKL
+42 
-51 LGLEDIRQA
+51 I
-60 VEKSGY
+60 
-66 QLVDNLVTESYD
+66 
-78 ISGMTCASCAMTVE
+78 
-92 KAVGKLAGVE
+92 
-102 EASVNL
+102 
-108 ATEKLSVSYDEKLLG
+108 EKLSVSYDEKLLG

-150 GMTCASCAMTV
+150 GMTCASCALTV

-182 VTIRYSRDR
+182 ATIRYSRHR
-191 QNPASLEKAV
+191 QNPASLERAV
-201 EQAGYQLIRPDQV
+201 EQAGYQLIRPEKV
-214 EETVDKGPSKEDSLW
+214 EGAADKGPSTEEKLRH
-229 KRFVWSAVF
+229 RFVWSAAF
-238 TLPLLYI
+238 TFPLLYI

-256 PLPALLHQPLAYAVS
+256 PLPALLHQPLVYAIS
-271 QVILLIPVLYMGRSF
+271 QVILLIPILYIGRSF

-318 MIAFLLMGKEVA
+318 MIVFLQMGKEVA
-330 THGYHPELYFE
+330 MHGHHPELYFE

-372 DLAPKTAQ
+372 DLAPKAAQ
-380 VLRNGQEIQV
+380 VLRNGQEMQV
-390 PIEDVVVGDQ
+390 PIEEVVVGDQ

-427 TGESLPVKKAQGD
+427 TGESLPVKKALGNN
-440 SVFGGTLNQQGAITM
+440 VFGGTLNQQGAITM

-481 PIAKLADQVSAVFVP
+481 PIAKLADQVSAIFVP
-496 VVMGLAFLSGLAW
+496 VVMGLALLSGLAW

-629 IDLLPA
+629 IELLPA
-635 TDFQALSGRGLSVT
+635 TDFQALSGRGLSVI

-672 GPAVAE
+672 GRAVAE
-678 AFAHQAK
+678 AFAQQAK
-685 TPVFLASQQELLA
+685 TPVFLASQQEVLA
-698 VIAVADK
+698 VIAIADK
-705 VKETSRQAVQA
+705 IKETSRQAVQA
-716 LQAMGLEVVMLTG
+716 LQTIGLEVVMLTG
-729 DNEKTAQAIAKEV
+729 DNEKTAKAIAKEV
-742 GIEQVVSQVL
+742 GIEQVISQVL
-752 PDDKANQVKLLQEQ
+752 PDDKANQVKFLQEQ

-852 VFGGPLLN
+852 AFGGPLLN

-886 LY
+886 LYQKYQSKNWYFFT

>member
-10 GMTCASCALTVEKA
+10 
-24 VGKLIGIEE
+24 
-33 ASVNLATEK
+33 
-42 LSVSYDEKL
+42 
-51 LGLEDIRQA
+51 
-60 VEKSGY
+60 
-66 QLVDNLVTESYD
+66 
-78 ISGMTCASCAMTVE
+78 GMTCASCAMTVE
-92 KAVGKLAGVE
+92 KAVGKLAGME
-102 EASVNL
+102 EVSVNL
-108 ATEKLSVSYDEKLLG
+108 ATEKLSVSYDEKILG

-150 GMTCASCAMTV
+150 GMTCASCAMTI
-161 EKALGKLEGVE
+161 EKTLGKLEGVE
-172 EVSVNLATEK
+172 GVSVNLATEK
-182 VTIRYSRDR
+182 ATIRYSRDR
-191 QNPASLEKAV
+191 QDPASLERVV
-201 EQAGYQLIRPDQV
+201 EQAGYQLIRPEEV
-214 EETVDKGPSKEDSLW
+214 EEAADKGPSKEEKLW
-229 KRFVWSAVF
+229 HRFVWSAAF

-256 PLPALLHQPLAYAVS
+256 PLPALLHPPLVYAIS
-271 QVILLIPVLYMGRSF
+271 QVILLIPVLYIGRSF

-318 MIAFLLMGKEVA
+318 MIAFLLMGKAVA
-330 THGYHPELYFE
+330 MHGHHPELYFE

-390 PIEDVVVGDQ
+390 PIEEVVVGDQ

-427 TGESLPVKKAQGD
+427 TGESLPVKKALGD
-440 SVFGGTLNQQGAITM
+440 NVFGGTLNQQGAITM

-481 PIAKLADQVSAVFVP
+481 PIAKLADQVSAIFVP
-496 VVMGLAFLSGLAW
+496 VVMGLALLSGLAW

-617 AQALLQAAQTEK
+617 ALALLQAAQTEK

-635 TDFQALSGRGLSVT
+635 TDFQALSGRGLSVA

-663 REQGIDVSK
+663 QEQGIDVSK
-672 GPAVAE
+672 GRAVAE
-678 AFAHQAK
+678 TFAHQAK

-698 VIAVADK
+698 VIAIADK

-716 LQAMGLEVVMLTG
+716 LQIMGLEVVMLTG
-729 DNEKTAQAIAKEV
+729 DNEKTAKAIAKEV
-742 GIEQVVSQVL
+742 GIEQVVSQVM
-752 PDDKANQVKLLQEQ
+752 PDDKANQVKFLQEQ

-844 PIAMGLLH
+844 PVAMGLLH
-852 VFGGPLLN
+852 IFGGPLLN
-860 PMFAGAAMALSS
+860 PMLAGAAMALSS

-886 LY
+886 L